1 MICFALIVPLRKRS
15 KILMLGIVTISNPRG
30 GGINVDLVVEVNST
44 VFGDELWDYN
54 LSNFI
59 ILYTNL
65 II

>member
-15 KILMLGIVTISNPRG
+15 KILMLGIVTNSNPRG
-30 GGINVDLVVEVNST
+30 GGINFDLVVEVNST